1 MKKQKIHEPYET
13 FKRTLAIMGLHYED
27 VAKAIGSTAVA
38 VQLKVEGYSDFY
50 ISEQRAISEQLGIG
64 ADIFFVDLRKS
75 AA

>member
-13 FKRTLAIMGLHYED
+13 FKRALSTMGLHYED
-27 VAKAIGSTAVA
+27 VAKAIGSTPAT

-64 ADIFFVDLRKS
+64 AETFFADLKLT
-75 AA
+75 A